1 MSEVFRVCPNCG
13 QNVAMAARHCGEC
26 GYNTQGGYPLEG
38 RNNLPAVVAK
48 VGLPVAAGLAGL
60 ALRAGLQLLQKQL
73 PTLAA
78 NALSRS
84 APRPAQPRRGRGSR
98 FIHIRSKWSVGDR
111 NGGVAV
117 RRGRAHHRSRR
128 WVERRWSVISPR
140 HKQRATDHRLLKV
153 AVLNAHRWFPSGP
166 RCCAGAGKGASP
178 NR

>member
-13 QNVAMAARHCGEC
+13 QDVAMTARHCGEC

-73 PTLAA
+73 PALAS
-78 NALSRS
+78 NALSRN
-84 APRPAQPRRGRGSR
+84 APRPPAQPRKGRGSR

-111 NGGVAV
+111 SGV
-117 RRGRAHHRSRR
+117 
-128 WVERRWSVISPR
+128 W
-140 HKQRATDHRLLKV
+140 Q
-153 AVLNAHRWFPSGP
+153 SGEEEHTIEIDD
-166 RCCAGAGKGASP
+166 G
-178 NR
+178 